1 MNEASRKLI
10 ENMMRSGEISHLG
23 TSGRTSAFQNGNT
36 HVYNEIC
43 NDGFCALWA
52 AFEALGV
59 VNKSDT
65 KKRKL
70 QKIVNYVV
78 EHPAEFTNE
87 VKEQLL
93 TLIVENGPQIL
104 EGRSSSSWKKNKYGR
119 ISDPRTISF
128 RARVNNIKINRSKP
142 LEVSGRPALGSTF
155 TMLDRIGV
163 IVFVHNGTHWGLA
176 RPL

>member
-1 MNEASRKLI
+1 MNEASMKLI
-10 ENMMRSGEISHLG
+10 ENMMRRGEISNRG
-23 TSGRTSAFQNGNT
+23 TSGRRSVFQNGNT

-65 KKRKL
+65 KNRKL

-78 EHPAEFTNE
+78 EHPAEFTTE

-104 EGRSSSSWKKNKYGR
+104 EGRSSSSWKKNKYER
-119 ISDPRTISF
+119 VSDPRTISF
-128 RARVNNIKINRSKP
+128 RAKKNIKINRSKP
-142 LEVSGRPALGSTF
+142 LEVSRRPPRGSKF
-155 TMLDRIGV
+155 KMPDKRGV
-163 IVFVHNGTHWGLA
+163 IVFVHNGSHWGLA